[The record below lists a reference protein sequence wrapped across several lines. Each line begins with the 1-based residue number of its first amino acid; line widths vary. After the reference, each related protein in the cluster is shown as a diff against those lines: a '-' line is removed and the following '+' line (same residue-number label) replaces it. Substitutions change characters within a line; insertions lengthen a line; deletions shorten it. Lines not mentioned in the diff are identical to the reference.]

1 MAPNCGKRC
10 NSRCSEKCDRP
21 VCCPKKCECVCVDVT
36 VEKRLL
42 TACRIPLAALVQ
54 WVAENLVL
62 PATIPFGQ
70 IMFTYEITIVNN
82 SPHRISGLVL
92 NDSLAGINFQ
102 NNGAVALPFPSTLR
116 VVKAPGNIV
125 LLPYADIAA
134 SNGNLINAEQSFL
147 DPCSVTKIIM
157 ELTVSAPE
165 DSFCEVRQVTNTI
178 TLEGKVE
185 EAVPHGKCGKCII
198 KRHCMKPIVA
208 ASDIWKTD
216 SDFALIFGIN
226 FNFNFTV

>member
-1 MAPNCGKRC
+1 MSKNDRKCHDKC
-10 NSRCSEKCDRP
+10 NKL
-21 VCCPKKCECVCVDVT
+21 VCCPKKCEPVCADVI

-42 TACRIPLAALVQ
+42 TACRIPLASLVQ
-54 WVAENLVL
+54 WIAENLVL
-62 PATIPFGQ
+62 PSNVHFGQ

-82 SPHRISGLVL
+82 GSSRISGLVL

-102 NNGAVALPFPSTLR
+102 NGGATSLPFPSSLR

-125 LLPYADIAA
+125 LLPYADVA
-134 SNGNLINAEQSFL
+134 STNGNLINSEQSYL

-185 EAVPHGKCGKCII
+185 EAIPHGKCGKCVI
-198 KRHCMKPIVA
+198 KRHCMKPVIA

>member
-1 MAPNCGKRC
+1 MAPDCGKRC
-10 NSRCSEKCDRP
+10 DTKCDKP
-21 VCCPKKCECVCVDVT
+21 VCCPKKCECVNVDVV

-42 TACRIPLAALVQ
+42 TACRIPLASLVQ
-54 WVAENLVL
+54 WIAENLVL
-62 PATIPFGQ
+62 PANLPFGQ
-70 IMFTYEITIVNN
+70 VMFTYEITIINN
-82 SPHRISGLVL
+82 STHRISGLVL

-125 LLPYADIAA
+125 LLPYADIAT
-134 SNGNLINAEQSFL
+134 SNGNLINSEQSYL
-147 DPCSVTKIIM
+147 EPCSVTKLIL

-185 EAVPHGKCGKCII
+185 EAIPHGKCGKCLI
-198 KRHCMKPIVA
+198 KKHCMKPVVA

-216 SDFALIFGIN
+216 SDFGLIFGVN

>member
-1 MAPNCGKRC
+1 MVKNC
-10 NSRCSEKCDRP
+10 EKNCEKNRSKCER
-21 VCCPKKCECVCVDVT
+21 VCCPKKCECVYVDVT

-42 TACRIPLAALVQ
+42 TACRVPLAALVQ
-54 WVAENLVL
+54 WIAENLVL
-62 PATIPFGQ
+62 PSTIPFGQ
-70 IMFTYEITIVNN
+70 IIFTYEITITNN
-82 SPHRISGLVL
+82 SSQRIRDLVL

-102 NNGAVALPFPSTLR
+102 NNGANALPFPSTLR

-125 LLPYADIAA
+125 LLPYADVAS
-134 SNGNLINAEQSFL
+134 SNGNLINTCESYL

-165 DSFCEVRQVTNTI
+165 DSFMEVRQVVNTV

-185 EAVPHGKCGKCII
+185 ETIQHEKCGKCLV
-198 KRHCMKPIVA
+198 KKHCMKPVIA
-208 ASDIWKTD
+208 ASDIWKTE
-216 SDFALIFGIN
+216 SDFAMIFGIN